1 MDVSDLVVSTG
12 ASSSGTVHGVLV
24 GEVSPIKTSRKK
36 SNVKYFEGQ
45 FSDGKKT
52 VRLVSFEP
60 NLRGELDEA
69 QKTQRSLALQN
80 CIVKR
85 NRDNDDFE
93 IHVNNRTSLVQSPK
107 KFKFVEDDLPKIS
120 GSPELGTLE
129 QLKDLSEHQQISV
142 TGKVQSIAE
151 VEKVL
156 IKSTGKQL
164 CKQEFVIADGTAACR
179 AVAWEDN
186 IGKIK
191 EGNSYKIMNVT
202 VRSFNGSKYLS
213 IAERSVIKVVD
224 DIGYVID
231 EPTFDGAGGIIKI
244 NAELVAVLN
253 TETYISCRNC
263 NGKVIELNNGVGECS
278 KCNCKMKMKKC
289 KDKSVVRVIL
299 EESEGK
305 EYKVSMFNEVIQ
317 EVIKISG
324 EAADSGDIT
333 NQLLLSS
340 ELSYTINTRKE
351 TVCSVARILDT

>member
-1 MDVSDLVVSTG
+1 MS
-12 ASSSGTVHGVLV
+12 
-24 GEVSPIKTSRKK
+24 
-36 SNVKYFEGQ
+36 
-45 FSDGKKT
+45 
-52 VRLVSFEP
+52 
-60 NLRGELDEA
+60 ELDEA
-69 QKTQRSLALQN
+69 QKAQHSLALQN
-80 CIVKR
+80 CVVKR

-107 KFKFVEDDLPKIS
+107 NSDLWRRIMPKILC
-120 GSPELGTLE
+120 SPELGTLE

-156 IKSTGKQL
+156 IKSKGKQL

-179 AVAWEDN
+179 AVAWEDK

-191 EGNSYKIMNVT
+191 EGNSYNIMNVT

-231 EPTFDGAGGIIKI
+231 EPMFDGAGGVIKI
-244 NAELVAVLN
+244 NAEVVAVLN
-253 TETYISCRNC
+253 IETYISCRNC
-263 NGKVIELNNGVGECS
+263 NGKVTEVNNGVGECS
-278 KCNCKMKMKKC
+278 KCICKMKMKKC
-289 KDKSVVRVIL
+289 KGKSVVRVIL

-317 EVIKISG
+317 EAIKISE
-324 EAADSGDIT
+324 EAADSKDIT
-333 NQLLLSS
+333 
-340 ELSYTINTRKE
+340 
-351 TVCSVARILDT
+351 D